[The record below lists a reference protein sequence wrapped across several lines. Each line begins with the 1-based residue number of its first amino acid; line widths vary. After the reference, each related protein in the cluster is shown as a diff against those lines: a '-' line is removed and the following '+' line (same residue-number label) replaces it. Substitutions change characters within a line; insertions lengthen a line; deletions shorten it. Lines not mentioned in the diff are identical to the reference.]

1 MAGQMERAMA
11 AKKAKEDGNA
21 NQSFETSMQELET
34 LIERIESGEIGLEE
48 SIKAYERG
56 VDLIKGCRGVL
67 GAAEQR
73 VEELSKKL
81 QAEGRDEE
89 S

>member
-1 MAGQMERAMA
+1 
-11 AKKAKEDGNA
+11 
-21 NQSFETSMQELET
+21 MQELES

-73 VEELSKKL
+73 IEELSKKL

-89 S
+89 SE

>member
-1 MAGQMERAMA
+1 MAS
-11 AKKAKEDGNA
+11 KKVETNKSGD
-21 NQSFETSMQELET
+21 QSFEGSMQELEA

-89 S
+89 SG

>member
-1 MAGQMERAMA
+1 MA

>member
-1 MAGQMERAMA
+1 MSQ
-11 AKKAKEDGNA
+11 KEEPG
-21 NQSFETSMQELET
+21 FETRMDELEA

-56 VDLIKGCRGVL
+56 VELIRGCREVL
-67 GAAEQR
+67 GQAEQR
-73 VEELSKKL
+73 VEELSRKL
-81 QAEGRDEE
+81 QQDPSGDEP

>member
-1 MAGQMERAMA
+1 MAGQESKPSKPA
-11 AKKAKEDGNA
+11 EL
-21 NQSFETSMQELET
+21 SFETSMQELEA

-48 SIKAYERG
+48 SIKSYERG

-89 S
+89 DG

>member
-1 MAGQMERAMA
+1 MAGKE
-11 AKKAKEDGNA
+11 KKAGKPVE
-21 NQSFETSMQELET
+21 QSFEESMQELES

-73 VEELSKKL
+73 VEELSQKL
-81 QAEGRDEE
+81 LAEGRDEE
-89 S
+89 DG